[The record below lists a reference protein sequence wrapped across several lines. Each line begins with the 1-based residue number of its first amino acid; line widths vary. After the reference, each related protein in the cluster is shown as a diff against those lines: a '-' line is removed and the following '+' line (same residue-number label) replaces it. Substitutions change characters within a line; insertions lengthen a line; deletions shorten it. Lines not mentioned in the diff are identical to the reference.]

1 MERELDS
8 SPEIPPLGID
18 APFRGPPA
26 PVGISPEERARAERW
41 HELLSTR
48 YVCEACLTRY
58 FMKYRKC
65 KACGEVG
72 RIRSLTASL
81 LELADDDGELREMIA
96 NGQVFGVGSR
106 EPEARSQ

>member
-8 SPEIPPLGID
+8 RPELPPLETG
-18 APFRGPPA
+18 APFRGP
-26 PVGISPEERARAERW
+26 VGLSAQERARAERW

-65 KACGEVG
+65 KACGAVG
-72 RIRSLTASL
+72 RIRSLSVSL
-81 LELADDDGELREMIA
+81 LDLADDDGELRAMIA
-96 NGQVFGVGSR
+96 NGQVFGVRAQPPQDESR
-106 EPEARSQ
+106 

>member
-8 SPEIPPLGID
+8 SPEIPPLGTS
-18 APFRGPPA
+18 APFGGPL
-26 PVGISPEERARAERW
+26 GISAEERARAERW

-65 KACGEVG
+65 KACGAVG

-96 NGQVFGVGSR
+96 NGQVFGTRMEKGA
-106 EPEARSQ
+106 E